1 MITLAEILHDGYGI
15 DPTTIRFEFRQDLDQ
30 HPTKLEVLNALNT
43 DVVSAEGQFIDDFD
57 VVNGFVKL
65 YTDAL

>member
-1 MITLAEILHDGYGI
+1 MITLADILHDGYGI
-15 DPTTIRFEFRQDLDQ
+15 DPTTIRFEFRTDIDQ

-43 DVVSAEGQFIDDFD
+43 DVVTAEGQFIDDFD

-65 YTDAL
+65 YNDAL

>member
-15 DPTTIRFEFRQDLDQ
+15 DPATIRFEFRKDIDQ

-43 DVVSAEGQFIDDFD
+43 DVVTAEGQFIDDFD

-65 YTDAL
+65 YNDAL

>member
-15 DPTTIRFEFRQDLDQ
+15 DPTTIRFEFRKDIDQ
-30 HPTKLEVLNALNT
+30 HPTKSQVLNALNT
-43 DVVSAEGQFIDDFD
+43 DVVATDGQFVDDFD

-65 YTDAL
+65 YTDTL

>member
-15 DPTTIRFEFRQDLDQ
+15 DPTTIRFEFRQDIDQ
-30 HPTKLEVLNALNT
+30 HPTKLQVLNALNT
-43 DVVSAEGQFIDDFD
+43 DVVTAEGQFIDDFD

-65 YTDAL
+65 YTDIF

>member
-1 MITLAEILHDGYGI
+1 MITLADILHDGYGI
-15 DPTTIRFEFRQDLDQ
+15 DPTTIRFEFRTDIDQ
-30 HPTKLEVLNALNT
+30 HPTKLQVLQALNT

-65 YTDAL
+65 YTDIF

>member
-1 MITLAEILHDGYGI
+1 MITLADILHDGYGI
-15 DPTTIRFEFRQDLDQ
+15 DPTTIRFEFRQDIDQ
-30 HPTKLEVLNALNT
+30 HPTKLQVLQALNT

-65 YTDAL
+65 YTDIF

>member
-15 DPTTIRFEFRQDLDQ
+15 DPATIRFEFRQDLDQ
-30 HPTKLEVLNALNT
+30 HPTKLQVLNALNT
-43 DVVSAEGQFIDDFD
+43 AVVSADGQFIDDFD

-65 YTDAL
+65 YTEIF

>member
-15 DPTTIRFEFRQDLDQ
+15 DPTTIRFEFRQDIDQ
-30 HPTKLEVLNALNT
+30 HPTKLEVLQALNT
-43 DVVSAEGQFIDDFD
+43 DVVATDGHFVDDFD

-65 YTDAL
+65 YTDIF

>member
-1 MITLAEILHDGYGI
+1 MITLADILHDGYGI

-30 HPTKLEVLNALNT
+30 HPTKLQVLNALNT
-43 DVVSAEGQFIDDFD
+43 DVVSADGQFIDDFD

-65 YTDAL
+65 YTDIF